1 MNRRTSSKARLLL
14 ALLLNATF
22 STLGLETP
30 NVTRNEGRA
39 IPVHESLEKSSSS
52 SSSSVEVEE
61 DRLPSEN
68 SITTTMETY
77 QKLSINE
84 KNVTAKE
91 EFRPSFHL
99 GEIKESRI
107 DNPFNAPRHFNLD
120 DGGATRDESYDE
132 RSKRLQ
138 VVFGRNTGDE
148 NLNHET
154 VGSLGEEGRSDGA
167 RKDRVTFRDAA
178 YELPGH
184 DAPFKEQHTFHQRL
198 PSREKD
204 GATQSFEPQDQ
215 QIFEQGV
222 ASYVWGKPSKFQGDS
237 LKPEI
242 EIHSNDPFLHSP
254 VFHDRPIQQSYDFQK
269 PNDGLVYVQES
280 SFTRTRKFPYSSIY
294 QPHVGYQQQIEVV
307 NDLRP
312 SYPVKKRGSPWTKIL
327 HLIGTILPLGLL
339 IAALTP
345 NVVKVDNATQP
356 NIVLSKWRV
365 ADLPVEHKQARFTPD
380 AQPDC
385 EERSVCRVI
394 LAGGDAGSTVLQN
407 ILWNLATRTS
417 TATAK
422 KSGLHEVFKAVKK
435 RDCANVPCQSPLSS

>member
-14 ALLLNATF
+14 LLVLLLNAIF
-22 STLGLETP
+22 STLETP
-30 NVTRNEGRA
+30 NITRNEGRA
-39 IPVHESLEKSSSS
+39 IPVQESLEKSSSTSS
-52 SSSSVEVEE
+52 SSSSVEMEE
-61 DRLPSEN
+61 DRLLSEN

-77 QKLSINE
+77 RKLPVNE

-138 VVFGRNTGDE
+138 VVFSRNTGE
-148 NLNHET
+148 NLHHET

-184 DAPFKEQHTFHQRL
+184 DTPSKEQHTFHQRL
-198 PSREKD
+198 PSREED

-215 QIFEQGV
+215 QIFEHGV

-242 EIHSNDPFLHSP
+242 AIHSNDPFLHSP
-254 VFHDRPIQQSYDFQK
+254 VFHDRPIQQSSSYDFQK
-269 PNDGLVYVQES
+269 PSDGLVYVQES
-280 SFTRTRKFPYSSIY
+280 SFTRTKKFPYGSIY

-312 SYPVKKRGSPWTKIL
+312 SYPVKKRYYTLSF
-327 HLIGTILPLGLL
+327 LL
-339 IAALTP
+339 SRYLSIYLSLFYPFFAA
-345 NVVKVDNATQP
+345 
-356 NIVLSKWRV
+356 I
-365 ADLPVEHKQARFTPD
+365 
-380 AQPDC
+380 
-385 EERSVCRVI
+385 
-394 LAGGDAGSTVLQN
+394 
-407 ILWNLATRTS
+407 
-417 TATAK
+417 
-422 KSGLHEVFKAVKK
+422 
-435 RDCANVPCQSPLSS
+435 